1 MNVAHQFSEIAIA
14 VAYNRFVKDMP
25 VPAMP
30 QPVKSRRINL
40 ANAVWIWIYWQAGRI
55 PEAAAIDVMLIQ
67 SRR

>member
-1 MNVAHQFSEIAIA
+1 
-14 VAYNRFVKDMP
+14 MP

-55 PEAAAIDVMLIQ
+55 PEAAAIGLMLILITAVMGLAARKLVGE
-67 SRR
+67 SLSGPRH